1 MSDGASAERREVL
14 VVAALTLLP
23 LLPFL
28 GKAWAIDAPV
38 FVAVAEQIL
47 RAPLDPFGFQMYWD
61 ATSLDAA
68 EFNRNPP
75 LLSYWIAPW
84 LALSGGAEW
93 VVRLACLPIPV
104 AAALSFLGIARRLGP
119 DAFGATALLV
129 TTPAFVVLASSLLL
143 DVPMLAAS
151 LFGVYAL
158 LRGVEP
164 GREGWLWAA
173 GAAAGAAAL
182 LKYSGL
188 ATAPLL
194 AAGAWLLAE
203 RRGRAVARV
212 LLPWAA
218 ILCAWAALTTLQ
230 YGAVH
235 FFGSTDVVI
244 RRSFAAPVLIGQLT
258 AIPIWY
264 GAALGFP
271 VALWGRSFARGRGGA
286 ALAIAAILLGGAV
299 ALWILPW
306 GEPLRRNPPG
316 PDAQIIAALGCAGG
330 LFLWTSLLD
339 PRHWWPEPIDR
350 FLALWAGGWLVF
362 SSGVNWHVNAADALL
377 AAPPALLLLFRRA
390 QLRPGPRFARGCA
403 AATLL
408 LSLLLAWADAEQ
420 ADFHRDVAA
429 EIDARI
435 GAGQGDRWL
444 VGTWGFQHYV
454 GRRGFSPVLPLE
466 LGAPEMAAGDW
477 LAAPRNVAQQDVSPF
492 QHRYPLESVARFEQR
507 SALPLRTTNFDAAG
521 GFYSHRVGYAP
532 FAWSTLPVERVEL
545 MRVRSVEGGDL
556 RGD

>member
-164 GREGWLWAA
+164 GHEGWLWVA
-173 GAAAGAAAL
+173 GAAAGAAVL
-182 LKYSGL
+182 SKYAGL
-188 ATAPLL
+188 AAAPLL

-218 ILCAWAALTTLQ
+218 ILCAWAALTYVQ
-230 YGAVH
+230 NGAVH
-235 FFGSTDVVI
+235 FLGSTDVVI
-244 RRSFAAPVLIGQLT
+244 RRSLAAPVLIGQLT

-271 VALWGRSFARGRGGA
+271 VALWGRAFARGRGGA

-316 PDAQIIAALGCAGG
+316 PEAQIIAALGCAGG

-408 LSLLLAWADAEQ
+408 RTSIARLRRRSTRGSERGRATAGSSAPGASSTTWGAVASPRCCPWSSARPRWRRETGSRRLGTSRSRTFRPSSTATSWSPSRASSSAARSRSGPPTSTRPAASTAIAWAT
-420 ADFHRDVAA
+420 HPSPG
-429 EIDARI
+429 ARCPS
-435 GAGQGDRWL
+435 
-444 VGTWGFQHYV
+444 
-454 GRRGFSPVLPLE
+454 RGS
-466 LGAPEMAAGDW
+466 
-477 LAAPRNVAQQDVSPF
+477 S
-492 QHRYPLESVARFEQR
+492 
-507 SALPLRTTNFDAAG
+507 
-521 GFYSHRVGYAP
+521 
-532 FAWSTLPVERVEL
+532 
-545 MRVRSVEGGDL
+545 
-556 RGD
+556 